1 MIVHPMTTQTLSD
14 SPQVLYQKKAE
25 VYSSDLGKEVV
36 LLHQSKGIYFGLK
49 GVGIHLWPLLDQPIS
64 VHELLSQL
72 RKVVPDTPPHAE
84 AEIKT
89 FILDLLNADLIDV
102 ADASKT

>member
-1 MIVHPMTTQTLSD
+1 MIVPAMATQTLSD
-14 SPQVLYQKKAE
+14 SPHVLYQKKAE

-64 VHELLSQL
+64 FPDLLSQL
-72 RKVVPDTPPHAE
+72 LSIVSDAPPHAE
-84 AEIKT
+84 TEIKA
-89 FILDLLNADLIDV
+89 FILQLLNADLIDV
-102 ADASKT
+102 TDASTP